1 MRLEFFP
8 YPFLIG
14 VGILL
19 ILLIVLW
26 RRKRSLSYLLCFSI
40 FWMYLVIF
48 IGLTIFP
55 IPIRSNFE
63 KSVWRESIAHVFSR
77 INLVPFCFGD
87 LFSLHPNI
95 ILQEIVGNILLTV
108 PFGFGIIFITPVK
121 SKNIIWLAFLVGL
134 VIETFQLLISIGL
147 GGSYRSTDIND
158 VILNALG
165 VFIGYGLF
173 RMFAWIFLKIKHR
186 YGINPKELFAFID
199 DIINQVSV
207 HDHNMHK
214 LN

>member
-1 MRLEFFP
+1 
-8 YPFLIG
+8 
-14 VGILL
+14 
-19 ILLIVLW
+19 
-26 RRKRSLSYLLCFSI
+26 
-40 FWMYLVIF
+40 MYLVIL

-55 IPIRSNFE
+55 IPILSIFRKPIWR
-63 KSVWRESIAHVFSR
+63 KSIEHVFSQ
-77 INLVPFCFGD
+77 INLVPFRFGG

-95 ILQEIVGNILLTV
+95 IFQEIVGNILLTV
-108 PFGFGIIFITPVK
+108 PFGFGIIFIMPAM
-121 SKNIIWLAFLVGL
+121 SKNIRWMAFVVGL
-134 VIETFQLLISIGL
+134 VIETIQLLITIGL
-147 GGSYRSTDIND
+147 GVSYRSTDIND

-186 YGINPKELFAFID
+186 YGINPKGLFAFID

-207 HDHNMHK
+207 HNHNMHK